1 MNLARRNR
9 SLSLTIHSAF
19 IQIRLLDHPSKRDCQ
34 VALDDLAHLFDVGG
48 LDASLLKRGDGVS
61 VPLLANTDQAYVS
74 ARVLMARGFCV
85 AVLDGRTAYEVG
97 DIPLT

>member
-1 MNLARRNR
+1 M
-9 SLSLTIHSAF
+9 
-19 IQIRLLDHPSKRDCQ
+19 
-34 VALDDLAHLFDVGG
+34 
-48 LDASLLKRGDGVS
+48 S